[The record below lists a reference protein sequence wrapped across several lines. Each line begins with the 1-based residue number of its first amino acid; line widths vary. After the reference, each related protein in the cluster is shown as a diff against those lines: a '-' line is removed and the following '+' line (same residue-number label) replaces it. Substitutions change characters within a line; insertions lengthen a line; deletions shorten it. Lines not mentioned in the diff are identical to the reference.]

1 MFDCRGQDDVAAT
14 VDGRGRGRLQQV
26 TTSQTPLAQDA
37 IVNAPIERLGELL
50 MSSGAVGRQGASSS
64 SKTCVL
70 SFVDLLR
77 PVVDSAAAVDMYAE
91 MLMDGSASRMNP
103 VALINKYGSR
113 VKSMRELNSFLLWL
127 QLLRSECKVT
137 LQLDQHRLAFNSKM
151 RTEFVNPLTDA
162 FVSYFNRPTPPA
174 RITMSSDTAS
184 PAAAAAA
191 AAAAAEVT
199 KDGTLDFCVDK
210 LLFDY
215 ILRKITLN
223 EGRRLNF
230 KLPNLA
236 SHMADERSRLPSVPP
251 EAIAKFLDDTATACL
266 VHVEL
271 AQIYPKSYFIHI
283 VAAPP

>member
-1 MFDCRGQDDVAAT
+1 MFGGCRGQVDDAAT
-14 VDGRGRGRLQQV
+14 DAVGGRRLQQL
-26 TTSQTPLAQDA
+26 TSSQLPLAQDA

-64 SKTCVL
+64 SRTCEL

-91 MLMDGSASRMNP
+91 MLMDGSTSRMNP

-137 LQLDQHRLAFNSKM
+137 LQLDPHRLAFNSKM

-162 FVSYFNRPTPPA
+162 FVSYFNRPIPPA
-174 RITMSSDTAS
+174 RVTVPSSDIAPTTTTTTIEA
-184 PAAAAAA
+184 
-191 AAAAAEVT
+191 T
-199 KDGTLDFCVDK
+199 QDGTTLDVRVDK

-215 ILRKITLN
+215 ILRKITVN
-223 EGRRLNF
+223 ECRRLNF
-230 KLPNLA
+230 KLPNGAAL
-236 SHMADERSRLPSVPP
+236 SADERSSRLPSAPP
-251 EAIAKFLDDTATACL
+251 ESIAKFLDDTATACL

-271 AQIYPKSYFIHI
+271 AQVYPKNYFGHI